1 MTAHIGIILVYTI
14 TPLFTLHSADFACRQ
29 CHFEAH
35 ALELS
40 QFRCLEGSCQLKLP
54 SGAQLREARERDTG
68 CRTRDQKLNQPI
80 NSERLLMQPANRGQI
95 QVLRAIG
102 DRWRINLRANPYLY
116 PSFFDRRSI
125 KVLNH
130 QIFGWRKLLLW
141 WIDFFLFFF
150 LFSRL
155 YKICILIL

>member
-1 MTAHIGIILVYTI
+1 MYHHTIIYPV
-14 TPLFTLHSADFACRQ
+14 HSADFACRQ
-29 CHFEAH
+29 RHFEAH

-102 DRWRINLRANPYLY
+102 DR
-116 PSFFDRRSI
+116 
-125 KVLNH
+125 
-130 QIFGWRKLLLW
+130 
-141 WIDFFLFFF
+141 
-150 LFSRL
+150 
-155 YKICILIL
+155 

>member
-1 MTAHIGIILVYTI
+1 MYHHTIIYPV
-14 TPLFTLHSADFACRQ
+14 HSADFACRQ
-29 CHFEAH
+29 RHFEAH

-130 QIFGWRKLLLW
+130 QIFGWRKLLFDWL
-141 WIDFFLFFF
+141 IFFLFFF
-150 LFSRL
+150 
-155 YKICILIL
+155 